1 MQILLPIDGSDCA
14 QNTLQWVARLFKE
27 RPDVGFHL
35 LEVVAT
41 LPDAF
46 TAEYDLSDATETLHQ
61 AKRALEEQG
70 CTVTTIVA
78 RLGDITEQICAY
90 AEEANVDQVI
100 LGSHGRTGLTK
111 LLLGSVSSAVM
122 ERCKR
127 PVMIHRN
134 LDTITA
140 KHPLLPHN
148 TIL

>member
-1 MQILLPIDGSDCA
+1 MAPTVHRAPYSG
-14 QNTLQWVARLFKE
+14 
-27 RPDVGFHL
+27 RPACLKITPTWFHL
-35 LEVVAT
+35 LEVIAT

-78 RLGDITEQICAY
+78 RMGDITEQICAY

-100 LGSHGRTGLTK
+100 LGSHGRTGLIK

-134 LDTITA
+134 LDNIAA
-140 KHPLLPHN
+140 KHPLMPHN